1 MARQTATA
9 DAAVDSAYLDADSV
23 RALTNRL
30 ARLEG
35 HVRAVR
41 RMVEERRCADEI
53 LLQTAAVKAALNRF
67 SSVLLEHEL
76 RSCMNSC
83 MEGGSEDRLD
93 RVTKVFATVM
103 KQSGRQFWRSDR

>member
-1 MARQTATA
+1 MAAKTAASATTS
-9 DAAVDSAYLDADSV
+9 DSEYLDPQSV
-23 RALTNRL
+23 KALSNRL

-67 SSVLLEHEL
+67 SAVLLDHEL
-76 RSCMNSC
+76 RRCMSSCMT
-83 MEGGSEDRLD
+83 GGAEERLD
-93 RVTKVFATVM
+93 RVTKVLATMM
-103 KQSGRQFWRSDR
+103 KQS

>member
-1 MARQTATA
+1 MQ
-9 DAAVDSAYLDADSV
+9 YLDSESV
-23 RALTNRL
+23 RALVNRL

-53 LLQTAAVKAALNRF
+53 LLQPATVKAALNRF

-76 RSCMNSC
+76 RDCMTSC
-83 MEGGSEDRLD
+83 MEGGADDRLD
-93 RVTKVFATVM
+93 RGTKVLATIL
-103 KQSGRQFWRSDR
+103 KQS